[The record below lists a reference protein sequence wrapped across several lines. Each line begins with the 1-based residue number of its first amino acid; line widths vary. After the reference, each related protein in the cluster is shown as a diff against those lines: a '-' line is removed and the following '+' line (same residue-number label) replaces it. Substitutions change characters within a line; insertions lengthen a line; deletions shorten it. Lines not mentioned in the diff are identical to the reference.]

1 MPTVAL
7 LECNVDDERFQGKA
21 FQGLLDAESLTD
33 PPSWASGGQGYVT
46 YEVTDGRSPCH
57 NLLAKDGQCPERPG
71 HGEKRPLGHRHAGR
85 VTSSFVPSEGVQEQ
99 LVVLRS
105 LPSWV
110 EAFKPSRTEPML
122 PSGAPV
128 GQGNDGGIGL
138 DVPMGAAQIF
148 CVNFLDPPAQLTSL
162 GLQSIG
168 GGVQSLRDTMN
179 EVKWLPT
186 MRGNGGGA
194 KVRGRFPVYAV
205 FAAPPGHG
213 SRASWSPDAMMKVLK
228 DGAGG
233 GCLSPSW
240 LQQDPRKDAAW
251 GCRFRSQFKGRP
263 AYELSSEVN
272 SEAKGVR
279 RQGDVKTHQ
288 LPPPGPVIGSG
299 GGTADLLLE
308 AGGKPDAGAS
318 VEEQGSLAISWWE
331 DEAEHSTGVLRA
343 TLNYPEIVSPC
354 MSLWGVLL
362 ILSRSYSLTRLWAV
376 PSPFLEPGSDDG
388 TRGARQRSLLPS
400 PLQRDSQVVLL
411 DLHIRED
418 IQPTLKGHMSDV
430 YAAFRAHVA
439 QAWPL
444 LMLRAPEAGPN
455 MDQSLTMEESLVS
468 PSSMEGILLSGLSQ
482 SPRWT
487 DFGVRLD
494 EAFTASDA
502 SEGAG
507 GMVYGAKFTPHD
519 LKELHALDEGL
530 DDPISGPVSLGE
542 EQVILALSGFGSSN
556 GLLRTLQ
563 LAKVPVDRLVVNEQA
578 VEFRWLNAARWPGC
592 NLLVDTKRVTM
603 KGLEKTIR
611 SVPNLTGVRAAGGSP
626 CQELSQ
632 LSAFRKHLEDPQFK
646 LFHNFCER
654 FRAAD
659 EMCTGLEVW
668 VIARVENVIGDETDI
683 EEMFKELGAHPLIA
697 CAISLLRVR
706 RPRLYWT
713 HVILE
718 DHPTCIWAQHA
729 HYAEVSFEEE
739 MGPLE
744 KDPDERWS
752 CPAAEENEEQKVP
765 RFTRV
770 TPHKRPPS
778 FPVGLSQCVEEMG
791 VVAKSCPQSCRS
803 QALLPLW
810 VRAGA

>member
-1 MPTVAL
+1 
-7 LECNVDDERFQGKA
+7 
-21 FQGLLDAESLTD
+21 
-33 PPSWASGGQGYVT
+33 
-46 YEVTDGRSPCH
+46 
-57 NLLAKDGQCPERPG
+57 
-71 HGEKRPLGHRHAGR
+71 
-85 VTSSFVPSEGVQEQ
+85 
-99 LVVLRS
+99 
-105 LPSWV
+105 
-110 EAFKPSRTEPML
+110 
-122 PSGAPV
+122 
-128 GQGNDGGIGL
+128 
-138 DVPMGAAQIF
+138 
-148 CVNFLDPPAQLTSL
+148 
-162 GLQSIG
+162 
-168 GGVQSLRDTMN
+168 
-179 EVKWLPT
+179 
-186 MRGNGGGA
+186 
-194 KVRGRFPVYAV
+194 
-205 FAAPPGHG
+205 
-213 SRASWSPDAMMKVLK
+213 MKVLK
-228 DGAGG
+228 DDADG

-279 RQGDVKTHQ
+279 RKGDVKTHQ
-288 LPPPGPVIGSG
+288 LAPPGPVFGSG

-331 DEAEHSTGVLRA
+331 DEAEHSTGVLSA

-362 ILSRSYSLTRLWAV
+362 ILSRSCSLTRLWAV
-376 PSPFLEPGSDDG
+376 PSPSLEPL
-388 TRGARQRSLLPS
+388 R
-400 PLQRDSQVVLL
+400 RDSHVVLL

-418 IQPTLKGHMSDV
+418 IQPTSKGHVSDV

-455 MDQSLTMEESLVS
+455 MGQSLTMEESLVS

-487 DFGVRLD
+487 DLGVRLD

-519 LKELHALDEGL
+519 LKGLHALDEGL
-530 DDPISGPVSLGE
+530 DDPISGPVSLDE

-578 VEFRWLNAARWPGC
+578 
-592 NLLVDTKRVTM
+592 
-603 KGLEKTIR
+603 
-611 SVPNLTGVRAAGGSP
+611 
-626 CQELSQ
+626 
-632 LSAFRKHLEDPQFK
+632 FK

-659 EMCTGLEVW
+659 EICTGLEVW
-668 VIARVENVIGDETDI
+668 AIARVENVIGDETDI
-683 EEMFKELGAHPLIA
+683 EEMFKVLGAHPLIA

-706 RPRLYWT
+706 RPRRYWA

-718 DHPTCIWAQHA
+718 DHPTCIWARHA
-729 HYAEVSFEEE
+729 RYAEVSFEEE

-752 CPAAEENEEQKVP
+752 CPAAEENEEQNVP
-765 RFTRV
+765 GFTRV

-791 VVAKSCPQSCRS
+791 VLAKSCPQSCRS
-803 QALLPLW
+803 QARLPLW
-810 VRAGA
+810 VRAGALSECGVCLACVPLFNPTRTGLKAHWFGLVHLMWVISSTMREEKLYLLRGYSGLTAEPQYGWSVLDGTNDYLNDMFLLALFLVIVLLAYKAALVFGWHQGCRFILVRRAIRAERFERLLEQKSEECNQKGSEILALQGHIRELRGHLSNAQPELLRALHEEQAKSRGLAREVQLYEDSFFDKNQQLIALERHIRELQEVLRGYESLRRSGHRVMTRAYNELEHHHNRYHRHGEIFVANRGTVWHWDGTCYKLQNATVRELWPCTSCANDVMTPHIPDEFGVSL